1 MFEGPKPSLDIGTR
15 ISLLSFLVKVREIDF
30 PTECPSW
37 RLPLICVK
45 FHLCLCLI
53 KIQQWKTHPVFHL
66 EEMTKNQ
73 LVYDGPQIYRRSP
86 TMTTVSTNQAKG
98 HRAINLLASLRSWTR
113 MSNNLIATT
122 DSAIDKVHWDFD
134 RLNRNTSIP
143 LHKIDPHYAWH
154 GYMKAIPFKREGWSC
169 GGHQLSPSLIWIVAA
184 VFLW

>member
-1 MFEGPKPSLDIGTR
+1 MGLYIYITPFITASPRTPRGQR
-15 ISLLSFLVKVREIDF
+15 Q
-30 PTECPSW
+30 
-37 RLPLICVK
+37 PLRT
-45 FHLCLCLI
+45 HLAAKASQHAQAPDYSSSESHRCFG
-53 KIQQWKTHPVFHL
+53 IQHHCHWT
-66 EEMTKNQ
+66 T
-73 LVYDGPQIYRRSP
+73 I
-86 TMTTVSTNQAKG
+86 TTVSTNQAKG

-122 DSAIDKVHWDFD
+122 DSATDKVHWDFD